1 MDPIDRSK
9 RGMYRW
15 EEPLQKIQCLYETFR
30 LRISGVPESDAE
42 ASQAIINSEDFHSFF
57 AKGDGEMGSQLVLR
71 GYVLM
76 ILPQVHLRNGE

>member
-1 MDPIDRSK
+1 MRRALTKDPMSIRN
-9 RGMYRW
+9 
-15 EEPLQKIQCLYETFR
+15 LR
-30 LRISGVPESDAE
+30 LRISVVPESDAE